1 MSLNINKNGVI
12 STELYS
18 EFIANTF
25 DPNTYVEPDG
35 SAWIRIVHH
44 NNPANARF
52 ASNNTFSS
60 QVYLD
65 ADRWFNASV
74 CNQLSGSWELMVK
87 QKTTIDASEVKY
99 RWIQSVS
106 PMTTGAFEQTKAANV
121 TKITTSGY
129 TNVSSYGGC
138 YILNNSTYLCCNN
151 GNSGNWFGAFGCWSV
166 WNNGLPGYGGSA
178 VTTGYMDLYLRID
191 NSKANFDKSSFGN
204 NYIQC
209 REIQEY

>member
-12 STELYS
+12 STEFYS

-25 DPNTYVEPDG
+25 DPNVYVEPDG
-35 SAWIRIVHH
+35 SAQIRIFHH
-44 NNPANARF
+44 NNPTNARF
-52 ASNNTFSS
+52 ESNDTFTT
-60 QVYLD
+60 QIYKD
-65 ADRWFNASV
+65 ADRQFNV
-74 CNQLSGSWELMVK
+74 KLCDLLSNSQELMVK
-87 QKTTIDASEVKY
+87 QKTTSNDTETKQ
-99 RWIQSVS
+99 RQIQTTT
-106 PMTTGAFEQTKAANV
+106 PMGGTFDSTKAANV

-129 TNVSSYGGC
+129 SNNTSAGGAYVLNSNT
-138 YILNNSTYLCCNN
+138 YIVINNASN
-151 GNSGNWFGAFGCWSV
+151 GNQFGAIGSQ
-166 WNNGLPGYGGSA
+166 NAHQGGIPGYPNTV